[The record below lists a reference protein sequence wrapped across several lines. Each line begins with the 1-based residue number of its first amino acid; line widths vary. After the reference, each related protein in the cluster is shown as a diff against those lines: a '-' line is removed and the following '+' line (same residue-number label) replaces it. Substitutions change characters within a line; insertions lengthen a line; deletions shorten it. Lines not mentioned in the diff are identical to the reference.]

1 MSRLDVGDSYSGF
14 TVVSV
19 KELPE
24 QNGIGYRLRHDAT
37 GLDLYQVAND
47 DPENLF
53 AFVFKTPA
61 RNNFGTAHIIEH
73 SVLAGSKKYRAKDPF
88 LSLLKGSANTFLNAM
103 TYPDKTVYPAASPIA
118 KDYLNLM
125 QVYADAVF
133 SPLLRRHTFA
143 QEGVRVTV
151 SHKNTLGYDGIVFNE
166 MKGSYDDHDAIV
178 AERSLRSLFPDTP
191 YGFDSG
197 GDPADIIHL
206 TYEEFKGFHAEFY
219 HPSNCRVFLYGDHP
233 LEPQLE
239 FLEREYLKEYTA
251 VALSSSVPT
260 PKRWKSPQRFEFTS
274 PIDEDESLEQKSTIT
289 LNWLACDVT
298 DPLDVMTLELL
309 TEALLGNPGAPLYKA
324 IVESGL
330 GSDIASISGMESDL
344 KDVVFSLGIRGS
356 DAKDEQAFTELMISE
371 LSRLVTEGL
380 GQELVEQ
387 AIKRI
392 EFGQKEL
399 RGGIPTGL
407 RVFSRAIRGW
417 LHGLCP
423 EDTLLFDPVMS
434 RLKQLVLSSEGQRG
448 YLENWIDEH
457 LVKNPHRSTVIVR
470 PDREHERRFE
480 NHLKSELEALQ
491 KSLTKKELKGLQ
503 EKQKEFQAFCTQK
516 DSSAILDQI
525 PRLSIS
531 DLPQQISRLD
541 VEKGELDGVPLYHQ
555 HMFTNSIVYT
565 DLLFDLSGLEEELLD
580 LLPLFSRLI
589 YMTGLEDMSYDE
601 LSRQL
606 SEYTGGFYTLLET
619 ALAGEKR
626 YLVFRVKML
635 EEDVPKALDLLF
647 SVLLC
652 SRLDDQ
658 KRIST
663 IIGEQKSDFSQHIIS
678 SGSAYAALYASS
690 RIDPAARL
698 EERWKGI
705 SQWKYISALDPEDPQ
720 VLGQIAE
727 KLQRIR
733 SRVIG
738 KDGLLVNL
746 CCEQRFAPTLNRE
759 LSGYLAKLPPLQ
771 RCRELET
778 QSLQVSDAASGKV
791 FFIPAQVGYT
801 AKVFHSAPF
810 GTREQSAQAILAH
823 LLKTNHL
830 WEAIRVLGGA
840 YGASASVDLLEELFL
855 FSSYRDPRLADT
867 YADYYAALKQIAD
880 GAVDQATIELSVISL
895 VGVDA
900 RPLSPSEKSFVG
912 LRRVLYGITDELRTA
927 RREQLLSMSADE
939 VVTVAAKTLEDS
951 QRSCSMAVLCSK
963 SLYQKDQQ
971 RLPAGFEETES
982 LAL

>member
-1 MSRLDVGDSYSGF
+1 MSRLNVGDSYSGF

-24 QNGIGYRLRHDAT
+24 QNGMGYRLRHDAT

-61 RNNFGTAHIIEH
+61 RNNYGTAHIIEH
-73 SVLAGSKKYRAKDPF
+73 SVLAGSAKYSAKDPF

-133 SPLLRRHTFA
+133 SPLLRRNTFS

-151 SHKNTLGYDGIVFNE
+151 SHKNSLGYDGIVFNE
-166 MKGSYDDHDAIV
+166 MKGAYDDHDAIV

-197 GDPADIIHL
+197 GDPAQIIHL

-219 HPSNCRVFLYGDHP
+219 HPSNCRVFLYGNHP

-251 VALSSSVPT
+251 VSLSSSVPT
-260 PKRWKSPQRFEFTS
+260 PKRWRSPQRFEFTS
-274 PIDEDESLEQKSTIT
+274 PIGQGESLEEKSSIT

-309 TEALLGNPGAPLYKA
+309 TEALLGNPGSPLYKA

-356 DAKDEQAFTELMISE
+356 DAKNEQAFTDLMLSE
-371 LSRLVTEGL
+371 LSRLVTEGI
-380 GQELVEQ
+380 GTELVEQ

-417 LHGLCP
+417 LHGLSP
-423 EDTLLFDPVMS
+423 EDTLVFDPVMS
-434 RLKQLVLSSEGQRG
+434 RLKQLVLTSEGNRG
-448 YLENWIDEH
+448 YLENWVDEH

-470 PDREHERRFE
+470 PDPEHERRFE
-480 NHLKSELEALQ
+480 NRLKAELDTLQ
-491 KSLTKKELKGLQ
+491 RSLSKKELKSLG
-503 EKQKEFQAFCTQK
+503 ERQKEFQAFCKQK
-516 DSSAILDQI
+516 DSAEVLDQI
-525 PRLSIS
+525 PRLSIT
-531 DLPQQISRLD
+531 DLPHQISHLD
-541 VEKGELDGVPLYHQ
+541 VAGGELEEVPLYYQ
-555 HMFTNSIVYT
+555 HMFTNSIAYT
-565 DLLFDLSGLEEELLD
+565 DLLFDLSGLEDELLD

-589 YMTGLEDMSYDE
+589 YMTGLEKMSYDE

-619 ALAGEKR
+619 ALGGSKR

-635 EEDVPKALDLLF
+635 EEDVPRALDLLF
-647 SVLLC
+647 SILLS
-652 SRLDDQ
+652 SRLDDLR
-658 KRIST
+658 RISK
-663 IIGEQKSDFSQHIIS
+663 IISEQKSDFSQHIIS

-690 RIDPAARL
+690 QIDPSAQL

-705 SQWKYISALDPEDPQ
+705 SQWKYLSTIDQEDPETLR
-720 VLGQIAE
+720 VISE
-727 KLQRIR
+727 SLQRIR

-738 KDGLLVNL
+738 KDTLLVNL
-746 CCEQRFAPTLNRE
+746 CCEQRFAPALTQE
-759 LSGYLAKLPPLQ
+759 LSGHLSKLPTAQ
-771 RCRELET
+771 RAGET
-778 QSLQVSDAASGKV
+778 GGKSFVLSSVPSGKL

-801 AKVFHSAPF
+801 AKVFRSAPF

-880 GAVDQATIELSVISL
+880 GAVDQSTIELSVISL

-912 LRRVLYGITDELRTA
+912 LRRILYGITDELRTA
-927 RREQLLSMSADE
+927 RREQLLSMSVDE
-939 VVTVAAKTLEDS
+939 VIEVAAKTLVDS
-951 QRSCSMAVLCSK
+951 QSSCSLTALCSK
-963 SLYQKDQQ
+963 TLYQKDQQ
-971 RLPAGFEETES
+971 RLPAGFTETES
-982 LAL
+982 LSL